1 MTLSGNIA
9 SLLLPAP
16 LHTDA
21 FQVRLSND
29 CFANTGNSLV
39 QGESRIR
46 YFVLGQ
52 GLLVS
57 LEPSINELD
66 IYSRLSKRA
75 QQATK
80 HGIN

>member
-1 MTLSGNIA
+1 MA
-9 SLLLPAP
+9 W
-16 LHTDA
+16 
-21 FQVRLSND
+21 
-29 CFANTGNSLV
+29 
-39 QGESRIR
+39 SRGLWD
-46 YFVLGQ
+46 FVLGQ